1 MKLRK
6 EFSKDMKITK
16 VLVAK
21 GENPRVDSEVF
32 GAEKVKPTDKY
43 TDYFVYGGKL
53 LAKPEEVSDVRGPV
67 VSDYQNQLK
76 RNGWN
81 GCEKNIP

>member
-1 MKLRK
+1 M
-6 EFSKDMKITK
+6 
-16 VLVAK
+16 
-21 GENPRVDSEVF
+21 F

-67 VSDYQNQLK
+67 VSDYQNQLETEWVEWLRK
-76 RNGWN
+76 EYPVEVD
-81 GCEKNIP
+81 EKVLKSVK